1 MSGGHF
7 DYKQVYL
14 GYIADQ
20 LDEDIQYN
28 DVSWEEPVKVDDEEY
43 SGYQFSPETIAFM
56 KDTVQQ
62 LRDLECTLREL
73 DLAMS
78 GDTGE
83 ETLKSN
89 LNIQS
94 SD

>member
-7 DYKQVYL
+7 DYKQAYL

-20 LDEDIQYN
+20 LEEDIQYN

-56 KDTVQQ
+56 KITAQQ
-62 LRDLECTLREL
+62 LRDLESTLHEL

-83 ETLKSN
+83 ETLKQRV
-89 LNIQS
+89 LKIQ
-94 SD
+94 